1 MAKVIHKFL
10 LRRRGE
16 VCTIKLPRDA
26 FVTRIGAQDGS
37 PYAWVLVDTERPYE
51 SPVDFLVVWTGDQI
65 PDGFWPL
72 CTFDVDGLVYHG
84 LTRYSAGLVASGV
97 PA

>member
-10 LRRRGE
+10 LRKRGE
-16 VCTIKLPRDA
+16 VCTIKLPKDA
-26 FVTRIGAQDGS
+26 VVTRIGVQDGS
-37 PYAWVLVDTERPYE
+37 PFAWVMVDPDAPYNAAVE
-51 SPVDFLVVWTGDQI
+51 FLVVWTGDKI

-72 CTFDVDGLVYHG
+72 CTFDADGLVYHG